1 MKYLCIVPLL
11 LLFACVPTQRVQEVP
26 TTVGYYN
33 YGKNMQQVMEKRKA
47 ECDKNEE
54 CKEPEALTEQ
64 DVLALITA
72 VKNQLQVDGM
82 TVIGI
87 EADKTRVW
95 FEKPVE

>member
-47 ECDKNEE
+47 ECGDVEN
-54 CKEPEALTEQ
+54 CVPDPLTEQ